1 MYVLRNWVMQAWEMA
16 SLKSVG
22 QPNRLGILA
31 GVDEAV

>member
-1 MYVLRNWVMQAWEMA
+1 MYVLRNWLMQVWELE

-22 QPNRLGILA
+22 QPNSLEILA